1 MSERSVVQD
10 PLLKYANE
18 IGWTR
23 LSRSEAMQMRGGDTG
38 RYFSDVLQAQLLKL
52 NKGIVDDIQLRR
64 HSATVRICSTD
75 A

>member
-23 LSRSEAMQMRGGDTG
+23 VSRSEAMQMRGGNTAA
-38 RYFSDVLQAQLLKL
+38 RYFTERAESTTAEAQQRNRRRL
-52 NKGIVDDIQLRR
+52 QLR
-64 HSATVRICSTD
+64 
-75 A
+75 